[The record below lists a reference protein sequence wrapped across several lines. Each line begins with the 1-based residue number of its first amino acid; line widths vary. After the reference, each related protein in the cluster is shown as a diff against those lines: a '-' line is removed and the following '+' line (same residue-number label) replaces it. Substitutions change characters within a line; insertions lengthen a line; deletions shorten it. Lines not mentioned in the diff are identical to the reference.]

1 MCRPEKGL
9 HGSPVG
15 RSEADVDLL
24 RRLQF
29 FGHSPSVLEN
39 SPARHWLLEPV
50 QELSCRIDLVVVLAL
65 WEDRHLMQI
74 LGEPGCGLRD
84 IDKAILDHRCL
95 RVHAHDLVA
104 FRLVLG
110 DGRASIDDQLLDQLG
125 ARGHV
130 LDQHNA
136 GVEQTLLLTRRA
148 FEVRVLEPLAQHAQ
162 QIKVLVF
169 DAPRSCRRC
178 NR

>member
-1 MCRPEKGL
+1 MRF
-9 HGSPVG
+9 
-15 RSEADVDLL
+15 A
-24 RRLQF
+24 
-29 FGHSPSVLEN
+29 GHRQS
-39 SPARHWLLEPV
+39 
-50 QELSCRIDLVVVLAL
+50 
-65 WEDRHLMQI
+65 
-74 LGEPGCGLRD
+74 
-84 IDKAILDHRCL
+84 ILDHCCL

-104 FRLVLG
+104 LRLVLG

-162 QIKVLVF
+162 QIKVLAF
-169 DAPRSCRRC
+169 DAPPVRYRAGALGGSA
-178 NR
+178 NG